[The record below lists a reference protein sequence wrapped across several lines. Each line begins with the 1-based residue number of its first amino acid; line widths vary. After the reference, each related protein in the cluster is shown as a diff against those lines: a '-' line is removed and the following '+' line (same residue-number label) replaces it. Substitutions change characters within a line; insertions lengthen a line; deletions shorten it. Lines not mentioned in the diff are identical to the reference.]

1 MLLGTFENNGMQ
13 VQTYNLDGITES
25 QLTIDIQ
32 EILYYSHKGP
42 ESELSNS
49 YSQGVSLGA

>member
-13 VQTYNLDGITES
+13 VQMYNLDGITEP

-32 EILYYSHKGP
+32 EIM
-42 ESELSNS
+42 
-49 YSQGVSLGA
+49 